1 MKNRFFVKEKS
12 LLLIAGIV
20 WLMAGFNVA
29 RLGVLSYLQIE
40 RQWYLYLLS
49 MLVFFLF
56 GRMFFKM
63 SKKHTKRIIAYE
75 EYRPFWHFFDK
86 KAYIMMACMM
96 GGGIGLCAAGLFRIH
111 LLRFSGLGCAL
122 ALAGVVFARNY
133 LCYHNLMEREQE
145 A

>member
-49 MLVFFLF
+49 MLCFFFL
-56 GRMFFKM
+56 
-63 SKKHTKRIIAYE
+63 E
-75 EYRPFWHFFDK
+75 ECF
-86 KAYIMMACMM
+86 
-96 GGGIGLCAAGLFRIH
+96 
-111 LLRFSGLGCAL
+111 LR
-122 ALAGVVFARNY
+122 
-133 LCYHNLMEREQE
+133 
-145 A
+145 

>member
-29 RLGVLSYLQIE
+29 RLGVLSCLQIE

-111 LLRFSGLGCAL
+111 LLRFSIPAW
-122 ALAGVVFARNY
+122 AVPWHWQA
-133 LCYHNLMEREQE
+133 
-145 A
+145 